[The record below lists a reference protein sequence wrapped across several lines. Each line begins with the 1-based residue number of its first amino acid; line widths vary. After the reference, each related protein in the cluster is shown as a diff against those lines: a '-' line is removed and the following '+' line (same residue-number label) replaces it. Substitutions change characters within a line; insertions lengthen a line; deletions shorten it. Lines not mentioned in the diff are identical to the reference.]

1 MENTKPYSE
10 EDRSMQNPTEEKET
24 VKKVVAF
31 GQTANSRSP
40 DNVDLKEEGP
50 EYRSDNLDE
59 FSMIGRGY

>member
-1 MENTKPYSE
+1 
-10 EDRSMQNPTEEKET
+10 MQNPTEEKET

-31 GQTANSRSP
+31 GQTANSSSP